1 MSADT
6 TEVQASFPHSADD
19 VAGVASDVQFGVR
32 RQTWAE
38 VAPGLPADVAQ
49 FVAPPVTVSASL
61 LPGTDV

>member
-6 TEVQASFPHSADD
+6 AEVQTSFPPSADD
-19 VAGVASDVQFGVR
+19 VAGSASGVQFGVR

-38 VAPGLPADVAQ
+38 VAPDLPADVAQ